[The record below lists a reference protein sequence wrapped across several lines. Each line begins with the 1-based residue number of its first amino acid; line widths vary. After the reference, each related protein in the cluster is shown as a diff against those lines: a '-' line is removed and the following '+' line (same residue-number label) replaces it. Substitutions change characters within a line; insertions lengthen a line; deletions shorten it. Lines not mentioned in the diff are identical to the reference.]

1 MSHRLTLAVC
11 AIALLLSTACRK
23 RNRDATGQTT
33 SGTDGSPVASVPA
46 APPAPPKDVP
56 PETALHFLNDAVRN
70 YYAEKQKM
78 PASLEEVYAAGYL
91 KERYYP
97 PPGRRFVI
105 NPQSQA
111 VELR

>member
-1 MSHRLTLAVC
+1 MSHRLTLAAC
-11 AIALLLSTACRK
+11 ALALLLSSACRK
-23 RNRDATGQTT
+23 RNRDATGQANPV
-33 SGTDGSPVASVPA
+33 TDASPAASAPA

-78 PASLEEVYAAGYL
+78 PTSLEEVYAAGYL
-91 KERYYP
+91 KERYNP
-97 PPGRRFVI
+97 PAGRRFVI

-111 VELR
+111 VEVR